1 MDHSRL
7 NINSYIGIPKGRKTC
22 KNGRY
27 LDYEYI
33 RHLTFTLYQVIQQ
46 SQCKDKV

>member
-7 NINSYIGIPKGRKTC
+7 NINSYIGISEGRKTC
-22 KNGRY
+22 QNGQY

-33 RHLTFTLYQVIQQ
+33 RHLTIALYQVIQQ
-46 SQCKDKV
+46 LQCKDKV